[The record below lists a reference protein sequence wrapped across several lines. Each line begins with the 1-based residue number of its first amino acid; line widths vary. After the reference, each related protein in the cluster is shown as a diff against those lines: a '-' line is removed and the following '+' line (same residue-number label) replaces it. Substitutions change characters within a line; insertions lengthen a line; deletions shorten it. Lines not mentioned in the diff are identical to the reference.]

1 MFRPLLILLDE
12 IPSPDQLIIPALT
25 LTINMNFPLLL
36 KVQSGQQAKFQ
47 PRNKTSHNYGMD
59 LCN

>member
-1 MFRPLLILLDE
+1 MFRPLLILLDK

-36 KVQSGQQAKFQ
+36 KVQSEQQAKFQ